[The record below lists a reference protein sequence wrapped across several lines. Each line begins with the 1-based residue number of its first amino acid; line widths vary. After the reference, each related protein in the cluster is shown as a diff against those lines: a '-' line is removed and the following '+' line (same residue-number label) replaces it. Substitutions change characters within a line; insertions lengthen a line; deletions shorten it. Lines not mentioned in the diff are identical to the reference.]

1 MAFEKTEGYLTN
13 LGGSPI
19 RGLNI
24 FEIDVDRN
32 VSITQQPIEDGS
44 QRQDSK
50 VREPITVTLN
60 CGCKSVNWDSVKGD
74 LAALFK
80 ERTKKTCNVCTKA
93 EFLKNM
99 ALVSFPY
106 NVSPEHYDVLMF
118 SLTLQEVIVVGQQ
131 SVNDFNSASSSENN
145 STTSTSATESSDY
158 VPPSAVSALEQQM
171 TQLKAQNQS
180 LEKQL
185 AEKNKAETGA
195 VIQAT
200 EAAAQGGPSR

>member
-1 MAFEKTEGYLTN
+1 MAFEKTEGYITN

-60 CGCKSVNWDSVKGD
+60 CGCKSMNWDSVKGD

-106 NVSPEHYDVLMF
+106 TVSPDHYDVLMF

-131 SVNDFNSASSSENN
+131 SINDFSSASSSENN

-158 VPPSAVSALEQQM
+158 VPPSAVAALEQQM
-171 TQLKAQNQS
+171 SQLKAQNES
-180 LEKQL
+180 LEKQI
-185 AEKNKAETGA
+185 AEKNRANTEATL
-195 VIQAT
+195 QAT
-200 EAAAQGGPSR
+200 EAAAQGGS

>member
-1 MAFEKTEGYLTN
+1 MAFEKTEGYITN

-60 CGCKSVNWDSVKGD
+60 CGCKSMNWDSVKGD

-106 NVSPEHYDVLMF
+106 NVSPDHYDVLMF

-131 SVNDFNSASSSENN
+131 SINDFSSASSSENN

-158 VPPSAVSALEQQM
+158 VPPSAVAALEQQM
-171 TQLKAQNQS
+171 SQLKAQNES
-180 LEKQL
+180 LEKQI
-185 AEKNKAETGA
+185 AEKNRANTEATL
-195 VIQAT
+195 QAT
-200 EAAAQGGPSR
+200 EAAAQGGS

>member
-1 MAFEKTEGYLTN
+1 MAFEKTEGYITN

-60 CGCKSVNWDSVKGD
+60 CGCKSMNWDSVKGD

-106 NVSPEHYDVLMF
+106 NVSPDHYDVLMF

-131 SVNDFNSASSSENN
+131 SINDFSSASSSENN

-158 VPPSAVSALEQQM
+158 VPPSAVAALEQQM
-171 TQLKAQNQS
+171 SQLKAQNES
-180 LEKQL
+180 LEKQI
-185 AEKNKAETGA
+185 AEKNRANTA
-195 VIQAT
+195 ATLQAT
-200 EAAAQGGPSR
+200 EAAAQGGS

>member
-1 MAFEKTEGYLTN
+1 MAFEKTEGYITN

-60 CGCKSVNWDSVKGD
+60 CGCKSMNWDSVKGD

-106 NVSPEHYDVLMF
+106 NVSPDHYDVLMF

-131 SVNDFNSASSSENN
+131 SINDFSSASSSENN

-158 VPPSAVSALEQQM
+158 VPPSAVAALEQQM
-171 TQLKAQNQS
+171 TQLKAQNES
-180 LEKQL
+180 LEKQI
-185 AEKNKAETGA
+185 AEKNRANTA
-195 VIQAT
+195 ATLQAT
-200 EAAAQGGPSR
+200 EAAAQGGS